1 MGLFCKICVHIKKEK
16 CIYSTDKTIF
26 MWPMLITSPITN
38 PGGEPRLP
46 GQLHPCRD
54 CGFELASSW
63 ISGVLQHAGLASPTV
78 GSSEGEAGR
87 QA

>member
-1 MGLFCKICVHIKKEK
+1 MGLFCKICVYIKKEK

-26 MWPMLITSPITN
+26 MWPMLITSPIAN

-46 GQLHPCRD
+46 GQLRPCRD
-54 CGFELASSW
+54 RGFELACSW
-63 ISGVLQHAGLASPTV
+63 ISGVLQHAGLASPAV